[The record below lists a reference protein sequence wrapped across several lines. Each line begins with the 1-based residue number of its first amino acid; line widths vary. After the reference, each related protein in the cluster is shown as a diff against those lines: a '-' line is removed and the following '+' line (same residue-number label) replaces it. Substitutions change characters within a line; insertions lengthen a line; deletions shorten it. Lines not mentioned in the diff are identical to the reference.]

1 MSLKSQ
7 LFVIAVV
14 WCSVSTANL
23 SHLRAAPAGNSPA
36 GASSATVEDHRC
48 DAAPSLAV
56 GELRHRRSRLVTA
69 LGAPRHRAIDVVASP
84 DAERHVLRGS
94 LSYGKTHKDLED
106 EDVQLFA
113 CERGEWR
120 ALGTARTDGSGDFSL
135 ALTGAQRLAPGMRD
149 LYASVAGDRSGTRFL
164 AYVAPPATRVIV
176 SDVDGTLT
184 ASEHAFVQTVVANS
198 KIGAQPGAAEAFRTL
213 ADRGYQPVYVT
224 ARGEV
229 FTEKTR
235 AWLAQQG
242 FPRGPMILAE
252 DLVTVPGPATV
263 AFKTG
268 AMDQLHAAGL
278 VVAGG
283 IGNRA
288 TDIAAYEAMGLPADR
303 IYIGTQ
309 EFGEELAT
317 ALTAGRAT
325 PFARYDVLTAAHL
338 TRLPR

>member
-1 MSLKSQ
+1 VRLKSQ

-14 WCSVSTANL
+14 WCSVSTATVT
-23 SHLRAAPAGNSPA
+23 HLRAAPAGNSPA
-36 GASSATVEDHRC
+36 GASSAAVEDHRC
-48 DAAPSLAV
+48 DAAPVVSP
-56 GELRHRRSRLVTA
+56 GELRHRRSRLVTG
-69 LGAPRHRAIDVVASP
+69 LGSPRHRAIDVVASP
-84 DAERHVLRGS
+84 GADRHVLRGS
-94 LSYGKTHKDLED
+94 LSYGKAHKDLED
-106 EDVQLFA
+106 EDVELFA
-113 CERGEWR
+113 CDRGAWH
-120 ALGTARTDGSGDFSL
+120 AIGTARTDDDGDFSL
-135 ALTGAQRLAPGMRD
+135 ALAGARRLAPGMRD
-149 LYASVAGDRSGTRFL
+149 LYASAVGDRTGVRFL
-164 AYVAPPATRVIV
+164 AYVAPAATRVIV

-184 ASEHAFVQTVVANS
+184 ASEHAFVRTVVANS
-198 KIGAQPGAAEAFRTL
+198 RIGAQPGAAAAFREL
-213 ADRGYQPVYVT
+213 AASGYQPVYVT

-268 AMDQLHAAGL
+268 AMDALTSAGL

-303 IYIGTQ
+303 IFIGTQ
-309 EFGEELAT
+309 EFAEELAP
-317 ALTAGRAT
+317 ALSRGRAT
-325 PFARYDVLTAAHL
+325 AFARYDALAAGHL

>member
-1 MSLKSQ
+1 MKSQ

-14 WCSVSTANL
+14 WCSISTAQMT
-23 SHLRAAPAGNSPA
+23 HLRAAPAGNSPA
-36 GASSATVEDHRC
+36 GASSAAVEDHRC

-56 GELRHRRSRLVTA
+56 GELRHRRSRLVTG
-69 LGAPRHRAIDVVASP
+69 LGSPRHRAIDVVASP
-84 DAERHVLRGS
+84 EADRSVLRGS
-94 LSYGKTHKDLED
+94 LSYGKAHKDLED

-113 CERGEWR
+113 CERGQWR
-120 ALGTARTDGSGDFSL
+120 ALGTTRTDGNGNFAL
-135 ALTGAQRLAPGMRD
+135 ATKLPVGMRD
-149 LYASVAGDRSGTRFL
+149 LYASVVGDRTGTRFL
-164 AYVAPPATRVIV
+164 AYVAPVGTRVIV

-184 ASEHAFVQTVVANS
+184 ASEHAFVQTVVAS
-198 KIGAQPGAAEAFRTL
+198 ASIGAQPGAAAAFRTL
-213 ADRGYQPVYVT
+213 AESGYQPVYVT

-268 AMDQLHAAGL
+268 AMDVLGAAGL

-303 IYIGTQ
+303 IFIGTQ
-309 EFGEELAT
+309 EFAEELGP
-317 ALTAGRAT
+317 ALAAGRAT
-325 PFARYDVLTAAHL
+325 PFKHYDVLTAGHL